1 MQLSEAAMRKDE
13 LLSHVRRVQ
22 RAEDKIV
29 RDVYKLLEQSRR
41 NIIQEL
47 AKNPSE
53 WRSTYLQTLLDRI
66 DDQVNIMSDGLN
78 KQISVTRQTAEE
90 MGKKQSILGPVPDA
104 PVMKFVGIDPEM
116 LKVLSQYHASLIKGI
131 SDDTRSKVTEI
142 IRRNMMTGKSVFN
155 VQKELGSAIKK
166 RGAFKTIGAR
176 AEAIVRTEFGRVL
189 EMSAQASL
197 EDNADHIPGLKKR
210 WICTFRNSRDS
221 HMHAHNQTVDVKEK
235 FLVGGEKLDYP
246 KDPAGSAG
254 NTIQCRCISVPV
266 VPNADGIYD
275 DGPDIET
282 LIARDNSP
290 LASRPKA
297 SKPKAKR

>member
-1 MQLSEAAMRKDE
+1 MQLSTSEAAMRKDE

-53 WRSTYLQTLLDRI
+53 WRSTYLQTLLDRV
-66 DDQVNIMSDGLN
+66 DEQVNQLTDGLN
-78 KQISVTRQTAEE
+78 KQISVTRQTADE

-104 PVMKFVGIDPEM
+104 PIMKMVGIDPNM
-116 LKVLSQYHASLIKGI
+116 IKVLSQYHASLIKGI
-131 SDDTRSKVTEI
+131 SDDARSKVTEI
-142 IRRNMMTGKSVFN
+142 VRRSMMTGKSSMD

-166 RGAFKTIGAR
+166 RGAFKSLALR
-176 AEAIVRTEFGRVL
+176 AEAIYRTEFGRVL
-189 EMSAQASL
+189 EMSAQAEL
-197 EDNADHIPGLKKR
+197 EENAEHIPGLKKR

-221 HMHAHNQTVDVKEK
+221 HMHAHNQTVGVNDK
-235 FLVGGEKLDYP
+235 FIVGGEKLDFP
-246 KDPAGSAG
+246 KDPAGSAA
-254 NTIQCRCISVPV
+254 NTVHCRCISVPV
-266 VPNADGIYD
+266 VPNADGTYD
-275 DGPDIET
+275 DGPDIDT

-290 LASRPKA
+290 LASRPKG
-297 SKPKAKR
+297 KK